1 MLAAQRF
8 SLVLTS
14 PLRRAVETCRLAGKG
29 NGERCDD
36 LLEWDYGD
44 YEGRTT
50 DDIRAERPDWLLWR
64 DGCPG
69 GEQPDDV
76 GRRADRVIAMLRN
89 AAGDAIV
96 FAHGHILRVLAAR
109 WVDLAPAGGSRLAL
123 DPATIS
129 VLGYEREVSVI
140 RLWNEEPS
148 L

>member
-1 MLAAQRF
+1 
-8 SLVLTS
+8 
-14 PLRRAVETCRLAGKG
+14 
-29 NGERCDD
+29 
-36 LLEWDYGD
+36 
-44 YEGRTT
+44 
-50 DDIRAERPDWLLWR
+50 
-64 DGCPG
+64 
-69 GEQPDDV
+69 V

-148 L
+148 P